1 MNDSEKN
8 IATTDQR
15 GSLDRGGKAQRR
27 HRFSCAHP
35 AAKAA
40 WRFASRRSPKKV
52 AAQAALGAS
61 IFIGGSPSK
70 VRDMKTQRL
79 FLICAAVWSLGLAPV
94 FAQFSSGS
102 TGADGPLN
110 VTSNTTLDLPASGVF
125 HFTTVT
131 VASNV
136 TLRFNPNALN
146 TPVHLL
152 ATGDVAIAGTIDVS
166 GQAGTITAG
175 GRGGPGGFKGGEP
188 GNTSSSIPAG
198 AGQGPGGGRPGPVNV
213 PGNAQFGATGTGLND
228 GSPYGNPLLIPMI
241 GGSGGG
247 GINANPGAG
256 GGGGGGGILLAS
268 STRITV
274 TGRVLSQ
281 GVVSPNGSSGSGGA
295 IRFVAPVVAGTGEL
309 NVGRVGNPGASR
321 GRIRIDALD
330 RSGASF
336 NFQPATAVTMGVTMI
351 AIPSP
356 LPRLD
361 LIDVAGT
368 PVAEGAPMPVT
379 VTLPFGSDPNRI
391 VIVQARDFNA
401 VVPIQILLTP
411 EHGAATT
418 VQASIDNRAVNPAQT
433 TVNVTFGTNAPTAVH
448 VFTR

>member
-1 MNDSEKN
+1 
-8 IATTDQR
+8 
-15 GSLDRGGKAQRR
+15 L
-27 HRFSCAHP
+27 
-35 AAKAA
+35 
-40 WRFASRRSPKKV
+40 
-52 AAQAALGAS
+52 
-61 IFIGGSPSK
+61 
-70 VRDMKTQRL
+70 
-79 FLICAAVWSLGLAPV
+79 
-94 FAQFSSGS
+94 
-102 TGADGPLN
+102 
-110 VTSNTTLDLPASGVF
+110 
-125 HFTTVT
+125 
-131 VASNV
+131 
-136 TLRFNPNALN
+136 
-146 TPVHLL
+146 
-152 ATGDVAIAGTIDVS
+152 
-166 GQAGTITAG
+166 
-175 GRGGPGGFKGGEP
+175 
-188 GNTSSSIPAG
+188 
-198 AGQGPGGGRPGPVNV
+198 
-213 PGNAQFGATGTGLND
+213 
-228 GSPYGNPLLIPMI
+228 I

-391 VIVQARDFNA
+391 VI
-401 VVPIQILLTP
+401 LLTP